1 MILFQRFIILVQLF
15 PEEYGLNVFEKR
27 PDRRTDDK
35 QAEHTVDAVRILSYQ
50 LKTTLQDLA
59 KVLFGPGSSSE
70 IFQTLILSHDSLYF
84 TIIHFVIN

>member
-1 MILFQRFIILVQLF
+1 MLSSGQLQLF
-15 PEEYGLNVFEKR
+15 PEDFGLHVFEKR

-59 KVLFGPGSSSE
+59 KSLFGPGNSP
-70 IFQTLILSHDSLYF
+70 
-84 TIIHFVIN
+84 

>member
-1 MILFQRFIILVQLF
+1 MGFVQLF
-15 PEEYGLNVFEKR
+15 PEEYGLNVFEKK

-59 KVLFGPGSSSE
+59 KALFGPGSLSGV
-70 IFQTLILSHDSLYF
+70 FLKFILACA
-84 TIIHFVIN
+84 